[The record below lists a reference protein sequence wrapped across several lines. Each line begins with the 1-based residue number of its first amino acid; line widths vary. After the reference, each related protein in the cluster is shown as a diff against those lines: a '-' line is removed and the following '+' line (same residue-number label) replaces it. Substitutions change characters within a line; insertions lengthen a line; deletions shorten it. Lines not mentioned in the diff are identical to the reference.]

1 MPRLSRRTLLLTA
14 GAAGAAALAGAEP
27 ALADANDYAKDI
39 TVQGGQSVDA
49 AQAVTLGADQ
59 TATSTFTVDL
69 AALDA
74 PLYSS
79 VYVRAAT
86 SRGGN
91 RYSASLV
98 NRSGL
103 AVLELVRVV
112 DQAST
117 VLGKSASAP
126 LSQLP
131 GGEAEWTMTLTA
143 TGPALTAQARCGQVT
158 LTVEARDEAVPDGT
172 WVVQSFYLGKSGS
185 SATVRRTHLT
195 QTSSGGR
202 KDGVDRSQTF
212 SRLIFS
218 DDFSSGANVDP
229 GRWAEMVDRTSPYR
243 HIDSISYLA
252 YDWGVVN
259 VTAHDVAG
267 GCARLWWRV
276 RRNPDGSL
284 NPVTNWP
291 NSTDQANKVAT
302 QRFYDEGYIT
312 TEDTH
317 GADALK
323 GFVYGK
329 VEARVRFPQDV
340 EGLWG
345 GVWMRPNDRSVG
357 GEIDIAEAYGGGDAT
372 GVVGATVHFSQ
383 TDGSRK
389 RPQDVLPRPDL
400 SGFHTYAVE
409 KTPGRIT
416 FFFDGTRFHEVLR
429 DHEPQLFDQCFGP
442 GTEYHLRINAQ
453 TGCKSWDQRPDPAT
467 LEKACLE
474 VDYVR
479 VWAMD

>member
-117 VLGKSASAP
+117 VLGRSASAP

-158 LTVEARDEAVPDGT
+158 LTIEARDEAVPDGT
-172 WVVQSFYLGKSGS
+172 
-185 SATVRRTHLT
+185 
-195 QTSSGGR
+195 
-202 KDGVDRSQTF
+202 
-212 SRLIFS
+212 
-218 DDFSSGANVDP
+218 
-229 GRWAEMVDRTSPYR
+229 
-243 HIDSISYLA
+243 
-252 YDWGVVN
+252 
-259 VTAHDVAG
+259 
-267 GCARLWWRV
+267 
-276 RRNPDGSL
+276 
-284 NPVTNWP
+284 
-291 NSTDQANKVAT
+291 
-302 QRFYDEGYIT
+302 
-312 TEDTH
+312 
-317 GADALK
+317 
-323 GFVYGK
+323 
-329 VEARVRFPQDV
+329 
-340 EGLWG
+340 
-345 GVWMRPNDRSVG
+345 
-357 GEIDIAEAYGGGDAT
+357 
-372 GVVGATVHFSQ
+372 
-383 TDGSRK
+383 
-389 RPQDVLPRPDL
+389 
-400 SGFHTYAVE
+400 
-409 KTPGRIT
+409 
-416 FFFDGTRFHEVLR
+416 
-429 DHEPQLFDQCFGP
+429 
-442 GTEYHLRINAQ
+442 
-453 TGCKSWDQRPDPAT
+453 
-467 LEKACLE
+467 
-474 VDYVR
+474 
-479 VWAMD
+479 